1 MKLSIKSILK
11 IVLPLGF
18 GLGLV
23 YFFYIKLSEEN
34 KQQIFESFLS
44 ANYWWLLA
52 SGVFAVF
59 SQAFRA
65 KRWQMLVESLGYDI
79 TFLKAFSAVSI
90 NYIIN
95 LVIPRAGEFARC
107 GVIARYDKVPIQ
119 KSIGTLFNERAI
131 DLLCLGIIGVLTFLL
146 QYDVFMIFMRDYIFP
161 VMDGFFSKLIN
172 LVIFGAVGLFI
183 VLITYVLYKKGKLKL
198 NDKIKIFISD
208 IGSGIFSIRYLKSPM
223 WFTFHTLAT
232 WACYFVMIYLVFFT
246 LPESSSLPVG
256 ATLSVL
262 FFGTFGFIAV
272 QGGLGVYPIIISYT
286 LAMYGLGESYGFTL
300 GWIMWI
306 GQTIEVGA
314 TSLFAVFYLSY
325 SEKKKLNLAS
335 TLDKQKLID

>member
-11 IVLPLGF
+11 IVLPLSF

-52 SGVFAVF
+52 SGIFAVF

-107 GVIARYDKVPIQ
+107 GVIARYDNIPIQ

-131 DLLCLGIIGVLTFLL
+131 DLLCLGIVGVLTFLL
-146 QYDVFMIFMRDYIFP
+146 QYDVFMIFMKDYIFP

-172 LVIFGAVGLFI
+172 LVIIGFIGLTLILI
-183 VLITYVLYKKGKLKL
+183 VYILYKKGKFKL
-198 NDKIKIFISD
+198 NDKIKTFLSD
-208 IGSGIFSIRYLKSPM
+208 LASGIFSIRYLKSPF
-223 WFTFHTLAT
+223 WFGFHTLAT

-246 LPESSSLPVG
+246 LPESSSLPLG

-306 GQTIEVGA
+306 GQTFEVGA
-314 TSLFAVFYLSY
+314 TSLFSFIYLSTV
-325 SEKKKLNLAS
+325 EKKKESLLSNNEKEKA
-335 TLDKQKLID
+335 

>member
-44 ANYWWLLA
+44 ANYWWLVA
-52 SGVFAVF
+52 SGVLAIF

-65 KRWQMLVESLGYDI
+65 KRWQMLVESLGYEI
-79 TFLKAFSAVSI
+79 TLLKAFSAVSV
-90 NYIIN
+90 NYLVN

-107 GVIARYDKVPIQ
+107 GVIARYDSIPIQ

-131 DLLCLGIIGVLTFLL
+131 DLICLAIIGVLTFLL
-146 QYDVFMIFMRDYIFP
+146 QYDVFMIFMGDYIFP
-161 VMDGFFSKLIN
+161 MMDSFFSKLIN
-172 LVIFGAVGLFI
+172 LIVASSILLIIGLTLYI
-183 VLITYVLYKKGKLKL
+183 LYKKGKLKL
-198 NDKIKIFISD
+198 SDKIQSFVKD
-208 IGSGIFSIRYLKSPM
+208 LASGIFSIRYLKSPM

-232 WACYFVMIYLVFFT
+232 WSCYFVMIYLVFFT
-246 LPESSSLPVG
+246 LPQSSSLPLG

-306 GQTIEVGA
+306 GQTIEVLA
-314 TSLFAVFYLSY
+314 TSLFSFIYLSY
-325 SEKKKLNLAS
+325 AEKKK
-335 TLDKQKLID
+335 

>member
-1 MKLSIKSILK
+1 MKLSLKSILK

-44 ANYWWLLA
+44 ANYWWLFA
-52 SGVFAVF
+52 SGIFAIF

-65 KRWQMLVESLGYDI
+65 KRWQMLVESLGYEI
-79 TFLKAFSAVSI
+79 TFLKAFSAVSV
-90 NYIIN
+90 NYLIN

-107 GVIARYDKVPIQ
+107 GVIARYDQVPVQ

-131 DLLCLGIIGVLTFLL
+131 DLFCLAIIGVLTFIL
-146 QYDVFMIFMRDYIFP
+146 QYDVFMIFMGDYIFP
-161 VMDGFFSKLIN
+161 LMDGFFGKLIN
-172 LVIFGAVGLFI
+172 LFAIGFIALFI
-183 VLITYVLYKKGKLKL
+183 IFTFYYLYKSGKLKIS
-198 NDKIKIFISD
+198 NKIQSFIKD
-208 IGSGIFSIRYLKSPM
+208 LASGIFSIRYLKSPL

-232 WACYFVMIYLVFFT
+232 WACYFIMIYLVFFT
-246 LPESSSLPVG
+246 LEASSSLPFG

-306 GQTIEVGA
+306 GQTIEVLA
-314 TSLFAVFYLSY
+314 TSLFSFIYLSTL
-325 SEKKKLNLAS
+325 EKVK
-335 TLDKQKLID
+335 

>member
-11 IVLPLGF
+11 IVLPLAF

-34 KQQIFESFLS
+34 KQQIFESFVS

-52 SGVFAVF
+52 SGIFTVL

-65 KRWQMLVESLGYDI
+65 KRWQMLVDSLGYEI
-79 TFLKAFSAVSI
+79 TFLKAFSAVSV
-90 NYIIN
+90 NY
-95 LVIPRAGEFARC
+95 LVNTAIPRAGEFARC

-131 DLLCLGIIGVLTFLL
+131 DLLSLAIIGVMTFFL
-146 QYDVFMIFMRDYIFP
+146 QYEVFMIFMREYIFP
-161 VMDGFFSKLIN
+161 TMDGFFGKIINIVIAGGVILLIG
-172 LVIFGAVGLFI
+172 LALFI
-183 VLITYVLYKKGKLKL
+183 LYKKGKLQL
-198 NDKIKIFISD
+198 NDKLKTLLSD
-208 IGSGIFSIRYLKSPM
+208 VASGVFSIRYLKSPT
-223 WFTFHTLAT
+223 WFTIYTLAT
-232 WACYFVMIYLVFFT
+232 WVCYFIMIYLVFFT
-246 LPESSSLPVG
+246 LPESSNLPFG

-286 LAMYGLGESYGFTL
+286 LAMYGLGETYGFTL

-306 GQTIEVGA
+306 GQTIEILV
-314 TSLFAVFYLSY
+314 TSLFSFIYLSTQ
-325 SEKKKLNLAS
+325 EKKG
-335 TLDKQKLID
+335 

>member
-1 MKLSIKSILK
+1 MKLSLKSILK

-44 ANYWWLLA
+44 ANYWWLVA
-52 SGVFAVF
+52 SGVFAIF

-65 KRWQMLVESLGYDI
+65 KRWQMLVESLGYEI
-79 TFLKAFSAVSI
+79 TFLKAFSAVSV
-90 NYIIN
+90 NYLVN

-107 GVIARYDKVPIQ
+107 GVIARYDNIPIQ

-131 DLLCLGIIGVLTFLL
+131 DLICLAIIGVLTFLL
-146 QYDVFMIFMRDYIFP
+146 QYDVFMIFMGDYIFP
-161 VMDGFFSKLIN
+161 MMDGFFSKLIN
-172 LVIFGAVGLFI
+172 LIILGSI
-183 VLITYVLYKKGKLKL
+183 VLIIGLSLYMLYKKGKLKL
-198 NDKIKIFISD
+198 SDKIQSFIND
-208 IGSGIFSIRYLKSPM
+208 LASGIFSIRYLKSPM

-232 WACYFVMIYLVFFT
+232 WACYFIMIYLVFFT
-246 LPESSSLPVG
+246 LPQSSSLPLG

-306 GQTIEVGA
+306 GQTIEVMA
-314 TSLFAVFYLSY
+314 TSLFSFIYLSY
-325 SEKKKLNLAS
+325 VEKKK
-335 TLDKQKLID
+335 